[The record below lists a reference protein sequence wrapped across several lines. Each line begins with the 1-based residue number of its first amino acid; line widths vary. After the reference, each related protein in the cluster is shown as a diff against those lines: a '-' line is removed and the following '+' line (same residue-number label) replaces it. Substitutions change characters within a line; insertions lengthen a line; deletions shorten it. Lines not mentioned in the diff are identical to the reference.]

1 MVAGDVGPKSRS
13 GGFGLGGMKSSG
25 SNEVGLMES
34 DMPTPALEKKL
45 LNSSAISSGLLE
57 R

>member
-1 MVAGDVGPKSRS
+1 VGPKSRS

-34 DMPTPALEKKL
+34 DMPTLPILKGHHHKRSIKPFQWLED
-45 LNSSAISSGLLE
+45 
-57 R
+57 

>member
-1 MVAGDVGPKSRS
+1 MGPKSRS